1 MKFACKH
8 KRGFTLIELLV
19 VIAIIAILAA
29 ILFPVFAQARAQ
41 ARKADCLSNNKQV
54 ALGLMM
60 YAQDNDGVLPPERE
74 TIDTANPVD
83 PGFSG
88 AGKGSTTVTD
98 PNGCTWRYDIYPYV
112 KNVEVFHCPEDVHN
126 DAWSEGYLDDSVYHC
141 HGYTTGD
148 MFHITYAYNGNML
161 DNDAG
166 TPLDSVATP
175 ASEILLIETREFY
188 ADLGLWDLGSD
199 QSGAWGI
206 TGAGPFNSHNG
217 MLNWSFFDGHCKSLK
232 FAVTLSPQWMW
243 TDTPDQ
249 TTFQTTIQPIIDK
262 AMYDI
267 NTINTE
273 YR

>member
-41 ARKADCLSNNKQV
+41 ARKAACLSNNKQV

-60 YAQDNDGVLPPERE
+60 YAQDNDGILPPERE
-74 TIDTANPVD
+74 TIDTADPVD

-88 AGKGSTTVTD
+88 AGMGSTTVTD
-98 PNGCTWRYDIYPYV
+98 PNGCTWHYAIYPYV
-112 KNVEVFHCPEDVHN
+112 KNREVFHCPEDVHN
-126 DAWSEGYLDDSVYHC
+126 ANWSEGYLDDSVFQC
-141 HGYTTGD
+141 HGYNFAD
-148 MFHITYAYNGNML
+148 MFHITYAYNGNLL

-166 TPLDSVATP
+166 TALDSVASP
-175 ASEILLIETREFY
+175 AGEILLIETRDFY
-188 ADLGLWDLGSD
+188 ADLGLWDLGTNE
-199 QSGAWGI
+199 SGTWGVQ
-206 TGAGPFNSHNG
+206 GAGPFNSHNG
-217 MLNWSFFDGHCKSLK
+217 ILNWSFFDGHCKSLK
-232 FAVTLSPQWMW
+232 FAATLSPQWMW
-243 TDTPDQ
+243 TNEPSPVTDPQ
-249 TTFQTTIQPIIDK
+249 TLATLNQ

-267 NTINTE
+267 QTINTE